1 LARRD
6 GKLWYIHLM
15 TWPVPLVPAGDGPMF
30 QRIAKAVVDDI
41 RRGRLVA
48 AQRLPGS
55 RALADELGVH
65 RNTVLA
71 ALAELEAQGWI
82 VTRPARG
89 TFVADSL
96 PETPLVRAPSPRRA
110 GRESKLGFTLPPEP
124 RITLH
129 QGSELRRGELHFSAG
144 VPDPRLFPVDALARA
159 WRRAV
164 RRDGRRLLTYADPEG
179 HPSLRAALA
188 AMMRAIRGLACT
200 AEDVLVVR
208 GSQMAIDLCARGL
221 LVPGDRVAVEALG
234 YRPSWDALRLAGAEL
249 VPVPVDAAGIDVAAI
264 ARAAARKP
272 LRAVYLTSHH
282 QYPTTVTLSP
292 ARRLALAALAR
303 EHRLVILEDDYDH
316 EFHYE
321 GRPVP
326 PLAAADDGGH
336 VIYLGT
342 LSKILAPGLRLG
354 FLIAPPPVIARLGA
368 LRAAMDRQGDRPME
382 AAVAELIDDGELER
396 HVRRMRTAYLARR
409 DALVEH
415 LRARLAGAL
424 TFEPPRGGI
433 SLWATVAPD
442 IDIPRW
448 VDACAAR
455 GIRISPGSRYTFD
468 SSEPGAFRLVF
479 SALTPAELDRATRV
493 MAEELRRATGA
504 RRR

>member
-1 LARRD
+1 
-6 GKLWYIHLM
+6 M
-15 TWPVPLVPAGDGPMF
+15 SWPVPLVPAGDGPMF
-30 QRIAKAVVDDI
+30 QRIARAVVDDI

-82 VTRPARG
+82 VTHPARG
-89 TFVADSL
+89 TFVAESL
-96 PETPLVRAPSPRRA
+96 PETPVQRAPATRRH
-110 GRESKLGFTLPPEP
+110 GQLGFTLPPAPDLAP
-124 RITLH
+124 RY
-129 QGSELRRGELHFSAG
+129 GGPGVRGELHLSAG

-164 RRDGRRLLTYADPEG
+164 RRDGRRLLCYETPEG
-179 HPSLRAALA
+179 HPALREALA
-188 AMMRAIRGLACT
+188 TMMRAIRGLACT

-221 LVPGDRVAVEALG
+221 LSPGDRVAVEALG
-234 YRPSWDALRLAGAEL
+234 YRPCWDAMRLAGAEL
-249 VPVPVDAAGIDVAAI
+249 VPVPVDGSGIDVGAI
-264 ARAAARKP
+264 ARLAARKS

-303 EHRLVILEDDYDH
+303 EHKLVVLEDDYDH

-336 VIYLGT
+336 VVYLGT

-354 FLIAPPPVIARLGA
+354 FLIAPPPVVARLGA

-382 AAVAELIDDGELER
+382 AAVAELIEDGELER
-396 HVRRMRTAYLARR
+396 HVRRTRTAYLARR

-415 LRARLAGAL
+415 LRTRLGSVL
-424 TFEPPRGGI
+424 TFETPRGGI
-433 SLWATVAPD
+433 SLWTHVAPD
-442 IDIPRW
+442 VDIHRW
-448 VDACAAR
+448 LAACAAR
-455 GIRISPGSRYTFD
+455 GVHISPGSRYTFAGD
-468 SSEPGAFRLVF
+468 DIAAFRLVF
-479 SALTPAELDRATRV
+479 SALTLGELDRATSV
-493 MAEELRRATGA
+493 MAATLVRNRRTVRAA
-504 RRR
+504 RGSQ

>member
-1 LARRD
+1 
-6 GKLWYIHLM
+6 M

-30 QRIAKAVVDDI
+30 QRIARAVVDDI

-55 RALADELGVH
+55 RALAEELGVH

-82 VTRPARG
+82 VTQPARG
-89 TFVADSL
+89 TFVAESL
-96 PETPLVRAPSPRRA
+96 PDTPVARAPASRRH
-110 GRESKLGFTLPPEP
+110 GKIGFALPSEP
-124 RITLH
+124 RVEPRFT
-129 QGSELRRGELHFSAG
+129 GEVARGELHLSAG

-164 RRDGRRLLTYADPEG
+164 RRDGRRLLTYAAPEG
-179 HPSLRAALA
+179 HPALRAALA
-188 AMMRAIRGLACT
+188 AMMRAIRGLSCT
-200 AEDVLVVR
+200 ADDVLVTR

-221 LVPGDRVAVEALG
+221 LSPGDRVAVEALG
-234 YRPSWDALRLAGAEL
+234 YRPSWDAMRLAGAEL
-249 VPVPVDAAGIDVAAI
+249 VPIPVDGSGLDVIAL
-264 ARAAARKP
+264 ARAAARRP

-303 EHRLVILEDDYDH
+303 EHRLLVLEDDYDH

-336 VIYLGT
+336 VVYLGT

-354 FLIAPPPVIARLGA
+354 FLIAPPPVIARLSA
-368 LRAAMDRQGDRPME
+368 RRAAMDRQGDRPME
-382 AAVAELIDDGELER
+382 AAVAELIEDGELDR
-396 HVRRMRTAYLARR
+396 HVRRMRTTYLARR
-409 DALVEH
+409 DVLVEH
-415 LRARLAGAL
+415 LRARLGGAL
-424 TFEPPRGGI
+424 SFDVPRGGI
-433 SLWATVAPD
+433 SLWATVAPGLD
-442 IDIPRW
+442 VERW
-448 VDACAAR
+448 FAACAAR
-455 GIRISPGSRYTFD
+455 GIHISPGRRYTFAGD
-468 SSEPGAFRLVF
+468 DPGAFRMVF
-479 SALTPAELDRATRV
+479 APLTPAELDRATGV
-493 MAEELRRATGA
+493 MAAELRP